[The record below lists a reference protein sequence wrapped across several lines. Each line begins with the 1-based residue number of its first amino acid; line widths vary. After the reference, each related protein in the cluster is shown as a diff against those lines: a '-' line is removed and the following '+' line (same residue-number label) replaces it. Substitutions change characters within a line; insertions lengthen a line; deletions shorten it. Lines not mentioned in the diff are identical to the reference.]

1 MTRIQ
6 IRRDTSSNWATY
18 NPILADGEFALETDT
33 RKLKIGNGEQPYN
46 DLAYQD
52 GGEIPD
58 NVVTTDTT
66 QTITGTKEF
75 TNTILTVGDGMVRA
89 QQSTEYRNGAGLSMG
104 ANDVYTDGGPFCPI
118 WVMYNTNGDIDSTSN
133 ILTTYTQTIL
143 SNKNFNN
150 ANQLVRL
157 DSSGKLPAID
167 GSQLTNLPAGTAP
180 ENMVT
185 TNTAQDITANKSVK
199 DAAFIFYN
207 GNNPTMSINNTP
219 VCINMSYEGD
229 ISSENSQ
236 ILKDESNEW
245 RVGRY
250 NKQGIISSSMP
261 LQRMGSGPDFTR
273 YPILDSSNLGS
284 YVDGTTITYTDG
296 KLKASS
302 GSAPANMVTTDTDQ
316 TITGTKTFNKIV
328 LPDDSF
334 DKGIYIGDN
343 ANPSIFAFGNSLS
356 ISDLSNLS
364 IKNSLIMDGASP
376 SLNLGDYTNDA
387 NFVINLRG
395 YDSNSTK
402 LYPIIQVNNNTKK
415 IAIGNDTFSITDH
428 NGNNIVTTNNIP
440 TGALKYWTGTEADY
454 TALESKD
461 ADTLYRTTDTN
472 KVYLGTIQLSN

>member
-75 TNTILTVGDGMVRA
+75 TNTILTVGEGMVRA

-167 GSQLTNLPAGTAP
+167 GSQLTNLPAGNPSDAYS
-180 ENMVT
+180 VT
-185 TNTAQDITANKSVK
+185 TINSNQDLNLLTTEGLYFVDTATNLPSGVSSTRGFVRVEKLNYPGWGAIDGSLVQT
-199 DAAFIFYN
+199 F
-207 GNNPTMSINNTP
+207 TTIN
-219 VCINMSYEGD
+219 S
-229 ISSENSQ
+229 
-236 ILKDESNEW
+236 L
-245 RVGRY
+245 
-250 NKQGIISSSMP
+250 SSSTP
-261 LQRMGSGPDFTR
+261 PDIYARFR
-273 YPILDSSNLGS
+273 
-284 YVDGTTITYTDG
+284 TT
-296 KLKASS
+296 ASFS
-302 GSAPANMVTTDTDQ
+302 PWIKVNGGEAPANMVTADTDQ

-387 NFVINLRG
+387 NFVINLCG

-428 NGNNIVTTNNIP
+428 NGDNIVTTNNIP